1 MSQPRP
7 FQFPLLVAD
16 IGGTNARFA
25 FLEEVDAPLS
35 AIITIPTAFSHDFAE
50 TVREAL
56 RSGGWSKPKSVILA
70 VAGALDGQDSELNN
84 SQTAKGRLKITALM
98 LKQQLRLTDGLLIN
112 DFEALSMA
120 LPELC
125 PDDYKLLRD
134 RPKRLGHM
142 LVVGAGTGLGVGNLL
157 HTPQGWFVVGSQ
169 GGHLQ
174 LAINAPETR
183 AILQAS
189 GIPHWTGDEILSGRG
204 LLGLYRGCCGVA
216 GVACDAVS
224 PADVSAALANGD
236 PQATRAVDLFAEL
249 HLGFAASQALITLPQ
264 GGVFIG
270 GGLAPRFVNHFTTER
285 AETAF
290 RPGGEG
296 AVVLENYRVSLITA
310 SNPAFIGL
318 AALAR
323 KPSDYPLDH
332 QARRWR
338 S

>member
-1 MSQPRP
+1 MNGPRP
-7 FQFPLLVAD
+7 FQFPMLLAD

-25 FLEEVDAPLS
+25 FLEEADAPLS
-35 AIITIPTAFSHDFAE
+35 AIITVPTAFSPDFAE
-50 TVREAL
+50 SVHEAVRL
-56 RSGGWSKPKSVILA
+56 GSWSKPNSVILA
-70 VAGALDGQDSELNN
+70 VAGALNGQEAELNN
-84 SQTAKGRLKITALM
+84 SQTAHGRLKISAQK

-112 DFEALSMA
+112 DFEALAMA
-120 LPELC
+120 MPTFC
-125 PDDYKLLRD
+125 PDDYQVLRD

-189 GIPHWTGDEILSGRG
+189 DIPYWTGDEILSGRG

-216 GVACDAVS
+216 GVAFDAKS
-224 PADVSAALANGD
+224 PADVSAALASGD
-236 PQATRAVDLFAEL
+236 PQAIRAVELFAEL
-249 HLGFAASQALITLPQ
+249 HLGFAAAQTLITLPE

-270 GGLAPRFVNHFTTER
+270 GGLAPRFAKHFTPELTEK
-285 AETAF
+285 AF

-296 AVVLENYRVSLITA
+296 AVVLENFRVSLITA
-310 SNPAFIGL
+310 ANPAFIGL

-332 QARRWR
+332 ATRRWR
-338 S
+338 A